1 MRTIAISLWIILLNV
16 SSYGQSFSESKIALG
31 SQFGLAAIGVSVKY
45 WITPTVGIQ
54 ATYGRTSFSV
64 KEEHS
69 VQTDFN
75 EEYILAAW
83 DIGGRFLFR
92 VLQEENM
99 NAYFGVGV
107 SRIKASEER
116 KRSFPGSEDSKDDI
130 TLYGMEIIAGAEWSF
145 SEIPHLAFFSELGLS
160 RLRYT
165 DEQEDY
171 EYFDNET
178 GTIKTETR
186 KEIFTLDGIPSLFA
200 KGGVYFYF

>member
-1 MRTIAISLWIILLNV
+1 MRFLAILLWIAVLNV
-16 SSYGQSFSESKIALG
+16 SSYGQSFSESKFAVG

-45 WITPTVGIQ
+45 WITPTLGIQ
-54 ATYGRTSFSV
+54 ATYGRTSLSS

-69 VQTDFN
+69 VRTDFD

-83 DIGGRFLFR
+83 DIGGRFLYR

-99 NAYFGVGV
+99 NAYVGVGV

-130 TLYGMEIIAGAEWSF
+130 TIFGMEALAGAEWSF
-145 SEIPHLAFFSELGLS
+145 PEIPHLVFFSELGFA

-165 DEQEDY
+165 DEDDS
-171 EYFDNET
+171 EYYDSATDTF
-178 GTIKTETR
+178 KTETR
-186 KEIFTLDGIPSLFA
+186 NYTLTFDGIPSLFA
-200 KGGVYFYF
+200 KGGVFFYF